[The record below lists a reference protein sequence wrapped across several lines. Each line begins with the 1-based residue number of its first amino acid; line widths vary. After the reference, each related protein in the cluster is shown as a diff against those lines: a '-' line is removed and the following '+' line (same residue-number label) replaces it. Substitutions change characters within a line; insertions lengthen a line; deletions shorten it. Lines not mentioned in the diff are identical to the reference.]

1 MKTMYH
7 SMEQSNTGHVAPIMR
22 VIISR
27 ALTAVSIGCIT
38 VYMVLMVQTI
48 SLINERKDIRA
59 EIRDTQVA
67 ISDSE
72 VKYFELAQSIDKNVI
87 ASLGFTESTVP
98 VFAYTHPD
106 YPTVAV
112 AR

>member
-1 MKTMYH
+1 
-7 SMEQSNTGHVAPIMR
+7 V
-22 VIISR
+22 V
-27 ALTAVSIGCIT
+27 V
-38 VYMVLMVQTI
+38 
-48 SLINERKDIRA
+48 LINERKDIRA

>member
-1 MKTMYH
+1 MYH
-7 SMEQSNTGHVAPIMR
+7 SVSIEQSNASHSGPTARM
-22 VIISR
+22 IISR
-27 ALTAVSIGCIT
+27 SLSFIAAGCIV
-38 VYMVLMVQTI
+38 VYMVLMVRTI

-59 EIRDTQVA
+59 EIRNTQVA

-72 VKYFELAQSIDKNVI
+72 VRYFELAQSIDKKVI
-87 ASLGFTESTVP
+87 ENLGFTESTVP

>member
-1 MKTMYH
+1 MYH
-7 SMEQSNTGHVAPIMR
+7 SMEQSNTGHVAPTMR

-27 ALTAVSIGCIT
+27 ALTTVSIGCIA

>member
-1 MKTMYH
+1 MYH
-7 SMEQSNTGHVAPIMR
+7 SMEQSNTTHVTSTMR

-27 ALTAVSIGCIT
+27 SLTAVATGCIA

-98 VFAYTHPD
+98 TFAYTHPD